1 MEDNNLIAKAGGHVQ
16 LRTLYNKFV
25 CKSFNQREQDFYQNI
40 PPDLRLVVPRYGGTL
55 NSENGKFLVMEN
67 LTKDFLKP
75 SVMDLK
81 MGTRM
86 YSDFASESKMLS
98 QKRKS
103 SRTTSSSL
111 GVRFCGSVK
120 YEARNNDFKRTDKY
134 TGRTADLFTLTSLLQ
149 DFFSISGT
157 GKILHYIIKC
167 VIKELN
173 RIKEILEHLDGF
185 RLYSSSVLIIYDTIV
200 DTDTEDDN
208 PHELLCPLTSVPK
221 VRVKIIDFANSALP
235 GDQVPH
241 PGPDTGFLLGVQS
254 LIKMLELLIHL

>member
-1 MEDNNLIAKAGGHVQ
+1 
-16 LRTLYNKFV
+16 
-25 CKSFNQREQDFYQNI
+25 
-40 PPDLRLVVPRYGGTL
+40 
-55 NSENGKFLVMEN
+55 MEN

-173 RIKEILEHLDGF
+173 KIKEILEHLDGF

-200 DTDTEDDN
+200 
-208 PHELLCPLTSVPK
+208 LTCISEK
-221 VRVKIIDFANSALP
+221 SYTKFLTP
-235 GDQVPH
+235 G
-241 PGPDTGFLLGVQS
+241 LY
-254 LIKMLELLIHL
+254 